1 MNGKLMRKERL
12 RVKNEKNNLEEKKI
26 LGIPWNA
33 FIFGFV
39 SFLND
44 FSSELTIRALP
55 LFLKNVLNAKTSVIG
70 LIEGVADSTATI
82 LKIFSGY
89 LSDKL
94 NQRKWLVT
102 IGYGLSALSKPLL
115 YFANNWVFVLVI
127 RFLDRVGK
135 GIRTSPRDALIANT
149 TKKEELGK
157 AFGFSRA
164 MDPAGAILAL
174 IVGSFIIYHTS
185 KNTLK
190 LTQHLFQ
197 ILVLVSILPVFI
209 ALFLIIA
216 FAVDTKNQNPSA
228 AKVNLSLKGFDKKF
242 KLYLLTISIFTLGNS
257 SDAFLILQAQNRGL
271 TVLEIFLML
280 AAFNLITTL
289 SSYPAG
295 ILSDKIKR
303 QYLIVAGWIVYALIY
318 LGFGLV
324 TKTYQIVALYILY
337 GLYYGLTEGV
347 EKALVADLV
356 PPEKRGTAYGL
367 YNGAVG
373 IFAFPA
379 SLVAGFL
386 WQYISPS
393 APFIFGAILAIFASV
408 MLLKVVNMKQE

>member
-1 MNGKLMRKERL
+1 MRKERL

-115 YFANNWVFVLVI
+115 YFANSWVFVLVI

-149 TKKEELGK
+149 TRKEELGK
-157 AFGFSRA
+157 AFGFNRA

-190 LTQHLFQ
+190 LTEHLFQ
-197 ILVLVSILPVFI
+197 ILVLVSIFPVFI

-216 FAVDTKNQNPSA
+216 FAVDSKTQNHSA
-228 AKVNLSLKGFDKKF
+228 AKVNLSLKGFDRKF

-289 SSYPAG
+289 SAYPAG
-295 ILSDKIKR
+295 ILSDRIKR
-303 QYLIVAGWIVYALIY
+303 QYLIVMGWIVYALIY
-318 LGFGLV
+318 LGFGLA

-379 SLVAGFL
+379 SLVAGLL

-393 APFIFGAILAIFASV
+393 SPFIFGAILAIFASM

>member
-1 MNGKLMRKERL
+1 MKNKEMKRMNN
-12 RVKNEKNNLEEKKI
+12 KNSKIQEKKVF
-26 LGIPWNA
+26 GIPWNA

-55 LFLKNVLNAKTSVIG
+55 LFLKNVLNTKTSIIG

-102 IGYGLSALSKPLL
+102 LGYGLSAISKPLL
-115 YFANNWVFVLVI
+115 YFANNWVFVLII

-157 AFGFSRA
+157 AFGFNRA

-174 IVGSFIIYHTS
+174 LVGSAVIYFSS
-185 KNTLK
+185 KNAIK
-190 LTQHLFQ
+190 LTDHLFK
-197 ILVLVSILPVFI
+197 ILVLISIFPVFI
-209 ALFLIIA
+209 ALFLIVA
-216 FAVDTKNQNPSA
+216 FTVDVKNGSSSTN
-228 AKVNLSLKGFDKKF
+228 KVNLSLKGFDKRF
-242 KLYLLTISIFTLGNS
+242 KLYLLTIAIFTLGNS

-271 TVLEIFLML
+271 SILEIFLML
-280 AAFNLITTL
+280 AAFNFITTI
-289 SSYPAG
+289 SAYPAG
-295 ILSDKIKR
+295 LLSDRIKR
-303 QYLIVAGWIVYALIY
+303 QHLIIAGWIVYALIY
-318 LGFGLV
+318 LGFGLA
-324 TKTYQIVALYILY
+324 TETYQIVILYILY

-356 PPEKRGTAYGL
+356 EPEKRGTAYGL

-379 SLVAGFL
+379 SLIAGFL

-393 APFIFGAILAIFASV
+393 APFIFGAVLAILASI
-408 MLLKVVNMKQE
+408 MLLKVVNMKSDN